1 MAETY
6 ANNVDRANEYIR
18 NYRQDVESAAQQA
31 AQTQLQAYY
40 NKVKETRDKYTAEAS
55 EGGEEIGGAA
65 AVHMLYGKVKD
76 LYGKYKNFKEPNT
89 QSEEDDANRAE
100 DDDGS
105 GEQNLDDAGN
115 RPQGATQTED
125 APTGDAAPEGAEG
138 AEGMGEGV
146 DTGSGLG
153 GEFTGRSGVADDA
166 IGARLRSRL
175 QFLNNMDSAP
185 PAGAEQVD
193 ANTESLPRTAPE
205 PAAQGG
211 GGEGRV
217 VDPEYDFSFDAFQQ
231 GRGGFAPAGEATE
244 ESAFGDL
251 SNIPDAGTA
260 SGVMQR
266 IDAQQATRVRGGNI
280 NRPNGDPAPNNGGQ
294 ARNLGQGE
302 DGGSQGGL
310 DVNQQAQVG
319 TSSEGSSGT
328 GVSTRGNIQTD
339 PAGGGSALEEG
350 GSEALEEGGGGL
362 LGDIGASVGLDAIP
376 VIGEAAAIIQGLV
389 GIGEGIAHLFSP
401 DAPAPKPKVNAEA
414 MITPAAITSKFSAAL
429 PSIDGATEDT
439 AGSMSAF

>member
-6 ANNVDRANEYIR
+6 ANNVDRANEFIR
-18 NYRQDVESAAQQA
+18 NYKQDVASSAQEA
-31 AQTQLQAYY
+31 AQTQLNAYY
-40 NKVKETRDKYTAEAS
+40 NKLKETRDKYTSEAA
-55 EGGEEIGGAA
+55 EGGEEIAGAA

-76 LYGKYKNFKEPNT
+76 MYQKYKNFKEPNT
-89 QSEEDDANRAE
+89 QSEEDDANEAE
-100 DDDGS
+100 DDDGG

-125 APTGDAAPEGAEG
+125 APTGEAAPEGAEG

-175 QFLNNMDSAP
+175 QFLNNMDGAP

-193 ANTESLPRTAPE
+193 PNTESLPRSAPE

-211 GGEGRV
+211 EVEGEN
-217 VDPEYDFSFDAFQQ
+217 PFSFSAFENQ
-231 GRGGFAPAGEATE
+231 RGAFGGEATE

-251 SNIPDAGTA
+251 SNIPEEGTA
-260 SGVMQR
+260 SSVMNK
-266 IDAQQATRVRGGNI
+266 IDAQAATERGGNI
-280 NRPNGDPAPNNGGQ
+280 NRPNGDPAPDNGGQ
-294 ARNLGQGE
+294 ARNLGSGE

-310 DVNQQAQVG
+310 DVNQQGQVG
-319 TSSEGSSGT
+319 TSSEGSTSTSADT
-328 GVSTRGNIQTD
+328 GISSRGNIQTD

-350 GSEALEEGGGGL
+350 GGQALEEGGGGL
-362 LGDIGASVGLDAIP
+362 LSDIGASVGLDAIP
-376 VIGEAAAIIQGLV
+376 VLGEAAAIIQGLV
-389 GIGEGIAHLFSP
+389 GIGEGIAHLFQP
-401 DAPAPKPKVNAEA
+401 DTPAPKPKVSAEA

-429 PSIDGATEDT
+429 PSIDGSVEDT

>member
-1 MAETY
+1 MAESY
-6 ANNVDRANEYIR
+6 ANNVDRANEFIR
-18 NYRQDVESAAQQA
+18 NYRQTAESVAQQA
-31 AQTQLQAYY
+31 AQNQLEAYY
-40 NKVKETRDKYTAEAS
+40 NKLKETRDKYSTEAA
-55 EGGEEIGGAA
+55 EGGEEIAGAA

-76 LYGKYKNFKEPNT
+76 MYQKYKNFKEPNT
-89 QSEEDDANRAE
+89 KSEEDDANEQE
-100 DDDGS
+100 DDDGG

-153 GEFTGRSGVADDA
+153 GEFTGRSGLADDA

-175 QFLNNMDSAP
+175 QFLNENFGGAP
-185 PAGAEQVD
+185 PAGTEQVD
-193 ANTESLPRTAPE
+193 ASVDALPRNAPE
-205 PAAQGG
+205 PIQMG
-211 GGEGRV
+211 
-217 VDPEYDFSFDAFQQ
+217 
-231 GRGGFAPAGEATE
+231 GEATE

-251 SNIPDAGTA
+251 SNIPREGTA
-260 SGVMQR
+260 QSVMNR
-266 IDAQQATRVRGGNI
+266 IDAQAATERGGNI
-280 NRPNGDPAPNNGGQ
+280 NRPNGSSAPDNGGQ

-319 TSSEGSSGT
+319 TSSEGSTSADT
-328 GVSTRGNIQTD
+328 GISTRGNIQTD

-350 GSEALEEGGGGL
+350 GSQALEEGGGGL

-389 GIGEGIAHLFSP
+389 GIGEGIAHLFHP
-401 DAPAPKPKVNAEA
+401 DAPKPKAPNLNAEA
-414 MITPAAITSKFSAAL
+414 LMTPAAITSKFSAAL

>member
-1 MAETY
+1 MAESY
-6 ANNVDRANEYIR
+6 ANNVDRANEFIR
-18 NYRQDVESAAQQA
+18 NYRQTAESVAQQA
-31 AQTQLQAYY
+31 AQNQLEAYY
-40 NKVKETRDKYTAEAS
+40 NKLKETRDKYSTEAA
-55 EGGEEIGGAA
+55 EGGEEIAGAA

-76 LYGKYKNFKEPNT
+76 MYQKYKNFKEPNT
-89 QSEEDDANRAE
+89 PSEEDDANEQE

-105 GEQNLDDAGN
+105 GEQNIDDAGN

-175 QFLNNMDSAP
+175 QFLNNLDGAP

-193 ANTESLPRTAPE
+193 PNTESIPRSAPE

-211 GGEGRV
+211 EVEGEN
-217 VDPEYDFSFDAFQQ
+217 PFSFSAFENQ
-231 GRGGFAPAGEATE
+231 RGAFGGEATE

-260 SGVMQR
+260 SGLMNR

-280 NRPNGDPAPNNGGQ
+280 NRPNGSGAPNNGGQ
-294 ARNLGQGE
+294 ARDLGQGE

-319 TSSEGSSGT
+319 TSSEGSTSADT
-328 GVSTRGNIQTD
+328 GISTRGNIQTD
-339 PAGGGSALEEG
+339 PAGGGSALEAG
-350 GSEALEEGGGGL
+350 DDALEEGGGGL

-389 GIGEGIAHLFSP
+389 GIGEGIAHLFHP
-401 DAPAPKPKVNAEA
+401 DAPKPKPSVNAEA
-414 MITPAAITSKFSAAL
+414 LMTPAAITSKFSAAL